1 MATIR
6 REQSADRI
14 YLVGN
19 FPIRCLQHT
28 NPFMS
33 STDRQYFKELR
44 LQQFRGLLAVI
55 QSGSFSLAAK
65 DLLLTKASVWQQVRA
80 LEEEFGC
87 VLLESVG
94 RKIKPTPNGL
104 RLAQLAS
111 PLVEGFDSI
120 KEAFS
125 ADLAKIPASL
135 SVATTPSCLAY
146 ELRHAVEC
154 TRAQF
159 PNAHLT
165 FHDRNSPAA
174 IDLLETGEA
183 DIAVAARFEEWPSK
197 PTLEFFRVSEH
208 PFAIAAPAGHPLLA
222 GLAPKI
228 SDIAQ
233 YPLLLPG
240 PTANCRPHLE
250 RLLRAAGVWERL
262 KIVLE
267 CSFPGSL
274 LEYVDAGL
282 GITVTP
288 VPPALLSNQKNQLA
302 PIPGR
307 QTVLRDFSSV
317 LGHEPVFLI
326 RRRGWIETPIAAVF
340 RKSITPGTRL
350 P

>member
-1 MATIR
+1 
-6 REQSADRI
+6 
-14 YLVGN
+14 
-19 FPIRCLQHT
+19 
-28 NPFMS
+28 MS
-33 STDRQYFKELR
+33 SSERQYFKELR
-44 LQQFRGLLAVI
+44 LQQFRGLLEVI
-55 QSGSFSLAAK
+55 RSGSFSLAAK
-65 DLLLTKASVWQQVRA
+65 VLFLTKASVWQQVRA

-94 RKIKPTPNGL
+94 RKIKPTANGL
-104 RLAQLAS
+104 RLAQLAG

-120 KEAFS
+120 KAAFS
-125 ADLAKIPASL
+125 ADLAKVPASL

-146 ELRHAVEC
+146 ELRQAVAR
-154 TRAQF
+154 TREQF

-174 IDLLETGEA
+174 IDLLESGEA
-183 DIAVAARFEEWPSK
+183 DLAVAARFEEWPSK
-197 PTLEFFRVSEH
+197 PTLEFFPVSEH
-208 PFAIAAPAGHPLLA
+208 PFAIGAPAGHPLLS
-222 GLAPKI
+222 GDSPQLSDLAKF
-228 SDIAQ
+228 
-233 YPLLLPG
+233 PLLLPG

-250 RLLRAAGVWERL
+250 RLLRSEGVWDRL

-288 VPPALLSNQKNQLA
+288 VPPALLQNQQNGLA
-302 PIPGR
+302 SIPGR
-307 QTVLRDFSSV
+307 QTVLRDFSGV

-340 RKSITPGTRL
+340 RAAIVGGRPQ
-350 P
+350 